1 MFRKTMRKSLMIIAL
16 VGVMLCVIGAFF
28 FANACVSNNNST
40 ANSASPQ
47 LNVQPSQTVNNPNG
61 QFLGNFTFPAN
72 FTLPGNFAFPAGFE
86 FQGRMMH
93 GMHGQQ
99 RFGPQLSRQFLQNAT
114 LATVSGSV
122 VTETKGLL
130 LLDTSTGQ
138 VSIQVP
144 GEWNIGS
151 QVVNGAT
158 LFNGTFA
165 SPGQTVTIQVLE
177 SSVFSNTSVTLN
189 EMIGYQATNTTGTT
203 ATAVLPF
210 NIEPTS

>member
-1 MFRKTMRKSLMIIAL
+1 
-16 VGVMLCVIGAFF
+16 
-28 FANACVSNNNST
+28 
-40 ANSASPQ
+40 
-47 LNVQPSQTVNNPNG
+47 
-61 QFLGNFTFPAN
+61 
-72 FTLPGNFAFPAGFE
+72 
-86 FQGRMMH
+86 MH